1 MAVNV
6 VQAALSSRRFN
17 RWLLV
22 LGSLVLVAGII
33 AVVVT
38 FTNNSKTEN
47 SAPTGPPIKAA
58 PPAQPNIKMPAQAWN
73 VASRF
78 MFTALPRK
86 HLATAYRLADASML
100 GGMSLSQW
108 KTGSIQAPYFP
119 TAKIVRYNWKN
130 TNYRHP
136 REIAQNVILIPGK
149 SSGTFRPMPS
159 LIILKKIGGQWKV
172 DYFGPVNGPPVPTP
186 K

>member
-6 VQAALSSRRFN
+6 VQTTLSSRRFN

-22 LGSLVLVAGII
+22 LGVLVLLAGII

-38 FTNNSKTEN
+38 FTHNSKTEN
-47 SAPTGPPIKAA
+47 SAPTGPPIKTAS
-58 PPAQPNIKMPAQAWN
+58 PPQPNIKMPAEAWN
-73 VASRF
+73 VARQF
-78 MFTALPRK
+78 LFTALLRK
-86 HLATAYRLADASML
+86 NLATAYKLSDASMR
-100 GGMSLSQW
+100 GGMSLAEW
-108 KTGSIQAPYFP
+108 KTGNIPAPYFP
-119 TAKIVRYNWKN
+119 TGKIIRYNWKN

-136 REIAQNVILIPGK
+136 REIAQNLILVPQN
-149 SSGTFRPMPS
+149 SSTRPLPF

-172 DYFGPVNGPPVPTP
+172 DYLGPVSGPSLPTP

>member
-6 VQAALSSRRFN
+6 VQTALSSRRFN

-22 LGSLVLVAGII
+22 FGVVVLVAGII

-47 SAPTGPPIKAA
+47 TAPTGPPIKTGST
-58 PPAQPNIKMPAQAWN
+58 AQPNIKMPAEAWN
-73 VASRF
+73 VARRF

-86 HLATAYRLADASML
+86 DLASAYKLADASML
-100 GGMSLSQW
+100 GGMTLSEW
-108 KTGSIQAPYFP
+108 KSGDIQVPYFP
-119 TAKIVRYNWKN
+119 TAKIIRYNWKN

-136 REIAQNVILIPGK
+136 REIAQNLILVPDK
-149 SSGTFRPMPS
+149 SSSTRPLPF
-159 LIILKKIGGQWKV
+159 LIILKKFGGQWKV
-172 DYFGPVNGPPVPTP
+172 DYLGPVSGPPLPTP

>member
-6 VQAALSSRRFN
+6 VQTALSSRRFN

-33 AVVVT
+33 AVIVT

-47 SAPTGPPIKAA
+47 SAPTGPPIKTAT
-58 PPAQPNIKMPAQAWN
+58 PAQPSIKMPAEAWN
-73 VASRF
+73 VASQF
-78 MFTALPRK
+78 LNTALPRK
-86 HLATAYRLADASML
+86 HLAAAYKLADASML
-100 GGMSLSQW
+100 GGLSLGEW
-108 KTGSIQAPYFP
+108 KTGNIPVSYFP
-119 TAKIVRYNWKN
+119 TAKIIRYNWKN

-136 REIAQNVILIPGK
+136 REIAQNVILVPGK
-149 SSGTFRPMPS
+149 SSGAFRPMPS

>member
-6 VQAALSSRRFN
+6 VQSALSSRRFN

-22 LGSLVLVAGII
+22 FGVIVLVAGII

-38 FTNNSKTEN
+38 FTNNSKSEN
-47 SAPTGPPIKAA
+47 SAPTGPPIKTAT
-58 PPAQPNIKMPAQAWN
+58 PAQPNIKMPAEAWN
-73 VASRF
+73 VANQF
-78 MFTALPRK
+78 LFTALPRK
-86 HLATAYRLADASML
+86 SLASAYKLADASML
-100 GGMSLSQW
+100 AGMSLREW
-108 KTGSIQAPYFP
+108 KTGNIQVPYFP
-119 TAKIVRYNWKN
+119 TAKVIRYNWKN

-136 REIAQNVILIPGK
+136 SEIAQNLILIPRN
-149 SSGTFRPMPS
+149 SSGTFRAMPS